1 MLNFQVIYDYCKDES
16 ALTKKAVKTTG
27 EINLRSICLS
37 LKVFNLFVYLF
48 NFGCAGSLLLCVGFL

>member
-1 MLNFQVIYDYCKDES
+1 MLNFQVIYDYCRDES
-16 ALTKKAVKTTG
+16 ALTKKALKTTG
-27 EINLRSICLS
+27 EINLRSIYLS